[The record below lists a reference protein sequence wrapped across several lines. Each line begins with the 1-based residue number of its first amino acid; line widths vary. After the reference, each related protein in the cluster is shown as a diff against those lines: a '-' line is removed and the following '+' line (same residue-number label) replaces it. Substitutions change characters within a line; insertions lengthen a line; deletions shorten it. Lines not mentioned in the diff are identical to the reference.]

1 MNVTVPL
8 KQEAAAVADELSAR
22 ARLAG
27 AVNTLSFEAAGPVY
41 GDNTDGVGLVRD
53 LTVNHGLALA
63 GRAVLVIGA
72 GGAARGIVGALFEA
86 GVERLVIANRTR
98 ARAERLAADL
108 AACGPIIVNELDA
121 AASDAFDLIINA
133 TAAGHGA
140 GLALPPR
147 RDGGAFCY
155 DLSYGPA
162 AEPFLRWARAAG
174 APASDGLG
182 MLVEQAAESF
192 QIWRGRRPQTAPVI
206 AALGG

>member
-63 GRAVLVIGA
+63 GRPVLVIGA

-86 GVERLVIANRTR
+86 SVERLVIANRTR
-98 ARAERLAADL
+98 ARRTRGDNGMVGATQLVADGHLA
-108 AACGPIIVNELDA
+108 
-121 AASDAFDLIINA
+121 
-133 TAAGHGA
+133 
-140 GLALPPR
+140 
-147 RDGGAFCY
+147 
-155 DLSYGPA
+155 
-162 AEPFLRWARAAG
+162 
-174 APASDGLG
+174 
-182 MLVEQAAESF
+182 
-192 QIWRGRRPQTAPVI
+192 
-206 AALGG
+206 